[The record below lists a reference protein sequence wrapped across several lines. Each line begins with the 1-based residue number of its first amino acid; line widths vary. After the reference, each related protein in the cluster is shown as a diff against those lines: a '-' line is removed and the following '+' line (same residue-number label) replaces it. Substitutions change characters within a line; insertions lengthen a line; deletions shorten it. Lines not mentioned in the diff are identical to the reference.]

1 MAPSANEL
9 QRNMFYNENWSV
21 AMEFTFLGVLVQE
34 ITMGV
39 AEPGYPDSYAI
50 RVGMLEVNQTY
61 GTFYDY
67 NFFESKVRR
76 LYERFLRFSKVLCL
90 LGVLYDPII
99 KELSAD
105 QFVWDTAME
114 RSPWIRIYVNK
125 ADPAWDDLSTIFT
138 NPVDFPVRF
147 QYANVH
153 APENAVHDTADVI
166 SLSPNSDNN
175 SE

>member
-1 MAPSANEL
+1 MAPSADEL
-9 QRNMFYNENWSV
+9 QRNMFYNENWTV

-50 RVGMLEVNQTY
+50 RVE
-61 GTFYDY
+61 
-67 NFFESKVRR
+67 
-76 LYERFLRFSKVLCL
+76 VLCL
-90 LGVLYDPII
+90 PGVLYDPIT

-114 RSPWIRIYVNK
+114 KPWIRIYVNK

-138 NPVDFPVRF
+138 NLVDFPVRF
-147 QYANVH
+147 QDANVH
-153 APENAVHDTADVI
+153 APENAVHDASDVI